1 MPRISVVA
9 ALAAAA
15 LVVLAFL
22 TNPSGE
28 KHRAEIKEAVAERN
42 PLAGLIGMGHLTA
55 LASTYHRL
63 GVASY
68 TTADDKVLTVGAF
81 GVVVVMLPSQD
92 KR

>member
-1 MPRISVVA
+1 MPKVSAVA
-9 ALAAAA
+9 VLAAAA
-15 LVVLAFL
+15 VVGLAFL

-42 PLAGLIGMGHLTA
+42 PLAGLIGVGHLTA

-68 TTADDKVLTVGAF
+68 TMADDKLLTVGAF
-81 GVVVVMLPSQD
+81 GVVVVMLPGEG